1 MARAFLAT
9 RYIFTKESE
18 STSALDKDSAK
29 RILDQMLAI
38 QKLGATIILISHN
51 EEMLGDCNR
60 KFRLSS
66 GKIIEYTL
74 SVII

>member
-1 MARAFLAT
+1 MARAFFSN
-9 RYIFTKESE
+9 RDIFLLDE

-51 EEMLGDCNR
+51 EEILGDCNR

-74 SVII
+74 